1 MAMAT
6 GTKPVF
12 LYIDDD
18 AMGREIMGMLLASQ
32 GYSQH
37 TIFEDSSDFLDRV
50 EALSPHPDVF
60 FLDVHVEPYN
70 GFDMLAM
77 LRANPTFGEKI
88 IVAVTASVMNE
99 EVAQLKNAGFNGA
112 IGKPL
117 DFDNF
122 GSLVEAILAGKEVW
136 YVL

>member
-1 MAMAT
+1 MGMVTEVQPA
-6 GTKPVF
+6 F

-37 TIFEDSSDFLDRV
+37 TIFEDSSDFLARV
-50 EALSPHPDVF
+50 EALMPQPDVF
-60 FLDVHVEPYN
+60 FLDVHVEPFN
-70 GFDMLAM
+70 GFEMLAM
-77 LRANPTFGEKI
+77 LRSNPTFGKKT

-99 EVAQLKNAGFNGA
+99 EVAQLKNAGFDGA

>member
-1 MAMAT
+1 MAPLTHPA
-6 GTKPVF
+6 F

-18 AMGREIMGMLLASQ
+18 AMGREIMDMLLGSL
-32 GYSQH
+32 GYAQH
-37 TIFEDSSDFLDRV
+37 TIFEDSHNFLNRV
-50 EALSPHPDVF
+50 EALLPQPDVF
-60 FLDVHVEPYN
+60 FLDVHVEPFN
-70 GFDMLAM
+70 GFEMLTM
-77 LRANPTFGEKI
+77 LRSSPTLGKKK

-99 EVAQLKNAGFNGA
+99 EVARLKTAGFDGA

-122 GSLVEAILAGKEVW
+122 GTLVGAILAGKEVW